1 MISLILLFGFLCRSK
16 SKWQRNIVQ
25 RCASEPPASGRGTDF
40 RQMRE
45 SVEKCWKGQ
54 KCVQRE
60 GKRLTLVTDLVLITA
75 APSNKTSQQLTK
87 RKACL
92 LEFSL
97 EHWHD
102 RLQKNGHYESRPSR
116 RHRVVQPCDARMWRM
131 RKHAK
136 LNIFLT
142 PISNGW
148 CLKWRKGVHRLK
160 LDRRE
165 RRGVW
170 WNPTPT
176 TCFPF
181 LCAVA
186 KSGESN
192 SKKRRSSW

>member
-1 MISLILLFGFLCRSK
+1 MRVNLKRVCKLWVVFLFISTALMRIYKLQWK
-16 SKWQRNIVQ
+16 
-25 RCASEPPASGRGTDF
+25 EPPASGRGTDF

-75 APSNKTSQQLTK
+75 APPNKTSQQLTK

-116 RHRVVQPCDARMWRM
+116 RHRVTQPCDARMWRM
-131 RKHAK
+131 RKRCITEHIPHS
-136 LNIFLT
+136 NI
-142 PISNGW
+142 
-148 CLKWRKGVHRLK
+148 KRLVFK
-160 LDRRE
+160 MKE
-165 RRGVW
+165 G
-170 WNPTPT
+170 
-176 TCFPF
+176 
-181 LCAVA
+181 CAQT
-186 KSGESN
+186 
-192 SKKRRSSW
+192 